1 MSGLGRQIADLEL
14 RNARTMRA
22 AQDRWDNMA
31 PPEPDETDDIV
42 SELLCIIREHEEQ
55 LGRAERAL
63 NSGDLDAARDL
74 LIDSGRELAGNAE
87 AVEL

>member
-1 MSGLGRQIADLEL
+1 MSGLGRALADLEL
-14 RNARTMRA
+14 RSARAMSA
-22 AQDRWDNMA
+22 AQAHYDSLS
-31 PPEPDETDDIV
+31 PPEPDDDDIA

-63 NSGDLDAARDL
+63 DSGDLDAARDL

>member
-1 MSGLGRQIADLEL
+1 MSGLGRTLAGLEL
-14 RNARTMRA
+14 RSARAMSA
-22 AQDRWDNMA
+22 AQAHYDNLS

-63 NSGDLDAARDL
+63 DGGDIDAARDI